1 MDKFLTREELGCLR
15 EVTLLIHP
23 IYSEARRYLPAVS
36 NLLQQELQVLRERK
50 ILRVEEIYGESF
62 LSFLPKKTDVLK
74 IFDEEIPRL

>member
-1 MDKFLTREELGCLR
+1 MDKFLTREELGRLR

-62 LSFLPKKTDVLK
+62 LTKKNRYVLK